1 MKNYNR
7 KNEHEKEGRDGR
19 VRGKGRENWRKALG
33 RKWEELIRKANSSCS
48 SL

>member
-19 VRGKGRENWRKALG
+19 VRGKGERI
-33 RKWEELIRKANSSCS
+33 EEKP
-48 SL
+48 